1 MMRTGTP
8 VVAGHPERPISGH
21 LLRFR
26 RPARSAARRRGAVMV
41 LMAVL
46 LPVLAILAAVA
57 INSAHVQLT
66 RTELLVATD
75 AAARAGGRAFSELQ
89 SVDQAKVYAQITGAM
104 NRVAGEPLMIS
115 PLDDEDIQFGYS
127 ELTGGDY
134 SRFGFEQKP
143 TSAVRAGIE
152 DANAVRIHGRRDAG
166 SLGGKVTVLFP
177 SFVTQRT
184 FAPSYSAVAMQID
197 RDIALVLD
205 RSGSMTF
212 ADYNWPS
219 GMSPWY
225 DSTLRAGKR
234 EGLLYKRGG
243 DYYYSPGVDSEIY
256 QDWVYEKYYDL
267 GPAPP
272 SPWESLV
279 EAVDAFLNVLAS
291 TPQNEYVSLSTYAS
305 DATLDMNLTDD
316 YDAIRST
323 LATLRA
329 NGATAIGEGMKQ
341 GWNSLANKTYAR
353 PFAAKTM
360 VVMTDGNH
368 NSGESPESVAQAMLN
383 DMDVTIHTVTFG
395 SGADQ
400 VRMEEL
406 AATGGGI
413 HYHAETGDE
422 LESVFEEIASNLPT
436 ILTD

>member
-1 MMRTGTP
+1 MNRARALAAGDADSAMR
-8 VVAGHPERPISGH
+8 ARRP
-21 LLRFR
+21 RFR
-26 RPARSAARRRGAVMV
+26 RRRFAARRRGAVMV

-46 LPVLAILAAVA
+46 LPMLAILAAVA

-66 RTELLVATD
+66 RTELMVATD

-89 SVDQAKVYAQITGAM
+89 SVDQAKIYAQVTGAM
-104 NRVAGEPLMIS
+104 NRVAGEPLIIS
-115 PLDDEDIQFGYS
+115 PVDDVDIQFGYS

-143 TSAVRAGIE
+143 TSGVRAGIE
-152 DANAVRIHGRRDAG
+152 DANAIRINGRRDAG
-166 SLGGKVTVLFP
+166 SVGGEVKVIFP
-177 SFVTQRT
+177 SFVSQRT
-184 FAPSYSAVAMQID
+184 FEPSHAAVAMQVD
-197 RDIALVLD
+197 RDISLVLD
-205 RSGSMTF
+205 RSGSMTY
-212 ADYNWPS
+212 ADYNWPA
-219 GMSPWY
+219 GKSPWY

-234 EGLLYKRGG
+234 AGLLYNRGSS
-243 DYYYSPGVDSEIY
+243 YYYEPGVNAEIY
-256 QDWVYEKYYDL
+256 QDWVYEDYYGL

-279 EAVDAFLNVLAS
+279 EAVDAFLNVLDT
-291 TPQNEYVSLSTYAS
+291 TPQNEFVSLSTYAS
-305 DATLDMNLTDD
+305 DATLDLNLTND
-316 YDAIRST
+316 YDAVRST
-323 LATLRA
+323 LDTLRA
-329 NGATAIGEGMKQ
+329 DGATAIGEGIKK
-341 GWNSLANKTYAR
+341 GWESLANQAYAR

-368 NSGESPESVAQAMLN
+368 NSGEAPEVVAQAM
-383 DMDVTIHTVTFG
+383 MDDINVTIHTVTFG

-406 AATGGGI
+406 AAMGGGL

-422 LESVFEEIASNLPT
+422 LESVFQEIANNLPT